1 MDESPLAS
9 GEHCRK
15 ESQANLARLR
25 GPHTLRMTVKITGK
39 MKRPRLLIIEEDDQ
53 LREMMQLMA
62 LRSGYRAETA
72 GSAEEG
78 LPIFMNGTFDL
89 VLVDFGMPGMDG
101 CEFARRIKASSP
113 NIPVCLTTG
122 LEKDDIPGGLS
133 RCSVDAL
140 LLKPF
145 TFGEFRRTIC
155 KLLT

>member
-1 MDESPLAS
+1 
-9 GEHCRK
+9 
-15 ESQANLARLR
+15 
-25 GPHTLRMTVKITGK
+25 
-39 MKRPRLLIIEEDDQ
+39 PRLLIIEEDDQ

-113 NIPVCLTTG
+113 NTPVCLTTG
-122 LEKDDIPGGLS
+122 LEKDDIPVPSMPYCSSRSLS
-133 RCSVDAL
+133 VNSAAL
-140 LLKPF
+140 YANS
-145 TFGEFRRTIC
+145 
-155 KLLT
+155 